1 MDTKFKLLLKKLVC
15 NKLRNI
21 YIKENSKSKKQYL
34 KYKGNM
40 IHITAFKN
48 FKKKK
53 KIRGGEVSEHF
64 NELIKNI
71 QGAIENEVKKIV
83 KETKLT
89 LNEKTKLALSDI
101 KFGKNLE
108 RALKVYKDHYN
119 DLNLDEIIACDNF
132 DFLVNLLKYIKD
144 TYHIRTDKNVNN
156 NYEMFKGLLQG
167 LDEESRTGRFHSVEK
182 NMVNVCDYK
191 LSKEDFENF
200 LSLINNF
207 ITEED
212 NVEKKKH
219 YYIEKP
225 HFYDD
230 KRYELSNTSLK
241 NFIERVQEKRELRK
255 YGENYRPGSVKTDSI
270 RPGSAKTD
278 SIRPG
283 SAKTYSTRPGS
294 AKTDST
300 RPGSANPGSK
310 RPGSANPGSKRP
322 GSANPDSI
330 RPYSKRRL

>member
-1 MDTKFKLLLKKLVC
+1 
-15 NKLRNI
+15 
-21 YIKENSKSKKQYL
+21 
-34 KYKGNM
+34 M

-53 KIRGGEVSEHF
+53 KIRGGEVSKHF

-83 KETKLT
+83 NETKLT

-108 RALKVYKDHYN
+108 RALQVYKDHYN
-119 DLNLDEIIACDNF
+119 DLNVDEIMACDNF
-132 DFLVNLLKYIKD
+132 DFLVNLLKYIKY
-144 TYHIRTDKNVNN
+144 TYHIRKDENVNN

-212 NVEKKKH
+212 NVEKKN
-219 YYIEKP
+219 III
-225 HFYDD
+225 
-230 KRYELSNTSLK
+230 LK
-241 NFIERVQEKRELRK
+241 NPTFMMIKDM
-255 YGENYRPGSVKTDSI
+255 NYQIHHLKI
-270 RPGSAKTD
+270 
-278 SIRPG
+278 
-283 SAKTYSTRPGS
+283 
-294 AKTDST
+294 
-300 RPGSANPGSK
+300 
-310 RPGSANPGSKRP
+310 
-322 GSANPDSI
+322 
-330 RPYSKRRL
+330 L